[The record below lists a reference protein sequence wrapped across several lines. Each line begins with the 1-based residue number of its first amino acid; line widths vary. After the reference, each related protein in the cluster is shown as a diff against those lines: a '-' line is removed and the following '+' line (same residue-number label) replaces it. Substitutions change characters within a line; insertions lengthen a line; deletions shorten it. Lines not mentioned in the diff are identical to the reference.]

1 MEGRNGGEFHRKVKF
16 GMVGNA
22 LKPVYVG
29 QTLMDY
35 DTGET
40 LEYDS
45 TMESSQIERLLKK
58 YSDWFRKLFMATRS
72 HYIDIIEHEKAQHGT
87 DDGGGNGQ

>member
-1 MEGRNGGEFHRKVKF
+1 MEDKNGGEFHRKVNF
-16 GMVGNA
+16 SIVGNA

-29 QTLMDY
+29 QTLTDS
-35 DTGET
+35 GET

-45 TMESSQIERLLKK
+45 TMESSQMEKLLKK

-72 HYIDIIEHEKAQHGT
+72 HYIDIIEREKAQHEK